1 MTKSARSPIL
11 GYNHNIMFHG
21 RVFHVQTEDSGVVHA
36 RVFTHLFFEGTIL
49 ASKKHEYEVEALE
62 DAVRLHMQ
70 RLHKAMIKELKEG
83 LHDPRILAFF
93 TARGEHVT
101 LGDRPSLVQM
111 PIVGGV
117 PAVAPVIPLPS
128 AVSAPAAA
136 LSSGVPDRPLAVS
149 GSIEAVGQP
158 RRGDSP
164 APVVTAAPPPARRPV
179 VVVKSQELRRP
190 PVVVS
195 SSAEG
200 VVIKRNV
207 VINVGG
213 GVGPVQG
220 QISRG
225 TAVPRPA
232 VPYVVR
238 EGSYPMP
245 TVSRGS
251 IPHVAGAQP
260 PPVDGSASPLSGS
273 SARDVRM
280 PWDGGSPGPTTQGAT
295 QGATTTG
302 AVRRPTGVPS
312 EHTPQ
317 GRALGV
323 PDAALRTR
331 TPSAPSE
338 RTPAERAFASDLSN
352 DKSLDEVILEYL
364 SDDAE

>member
-49 ASKKHEYEVEALE
+49 ASKKHEYEVDSAE

-101 LGDRPSLVQM
+101 LGDRPSLLQM
-111 PIVGGV
+111 PVV
-117 PAVAPVIPLPS
+117 SEAPAVAPVISLPS

-136 LSSGVPDRPLAVS
+136 TSSGVPDRPLAVS

-158 RRGDSP
+158 KRGDSP

-179 VVVKSQELRRP
+179 VVVKPQELRRP

-200 VVIKRNV
+200 VVVKRNV

-238 EGSYPMP
+238 EGSYPLP

-251 IPHVAGAQP
+251 GPHAAGTQP
-260 PPVDGSASPLSGS
+260 PPVESSSSPSGS

-280 PWDGGSPGPTTQGAT
+280 PWDGGSPGSTSPGAM
-295 QGATTTG
+295 TTG
-302 AVRRPTGVPS
+302 AGGVRRSTVVPS

-323 PDAALRTR
+323 PDAAMRTR